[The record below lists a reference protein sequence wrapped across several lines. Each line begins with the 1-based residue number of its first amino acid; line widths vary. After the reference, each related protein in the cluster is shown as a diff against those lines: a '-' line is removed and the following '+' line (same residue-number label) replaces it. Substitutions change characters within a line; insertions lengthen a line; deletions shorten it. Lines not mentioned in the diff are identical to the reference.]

1 MPTLL
6 NQEPAPCKTPGEFHM
21 VFVLMYV
28 LPNVNHEIGSAAV
41 HWCRLAADIVHTFLE
56 PVVLRTV
63 Q

>member
-1 MPTLL
+1 
-6 NQEPAPCKTPGEFHM
+6 M

-28 LPNVNHEIGSAAV
+28 LPNVNHEIGRAAV

-56 PVVLRTV
+56 LVVLRIV